1 MKGAKPSKNRRARHA
16 QSVAARIVETITRN
30 PAPSDLDLRP
40 DRRWYLV
47 YTAPRR
53 EAVAEEGLREAGCL
67 TFWPSSRKIV
77 MNGERKMFD
86 ASISTFP
93 RYLFASGRFLSGAG
107 EPQRAFVKG
116 RPIMSVRD
124 IDGVNDVVGT
134 ALGWQRVPNAAISM
148 IAAFQDR
155 IEEARPE
162 PSLKVSAGDDM
173 LVIAGPFMGF
183 AATVIEAIGLHD
195 ARVAIEL
202 LGGKVPATI
211 PVEHLS
217 AA

>member
-1 MKGAKPSKNRRARHA
+1 MSKNRRPPHTPPAPPK
-16 QSVAARIVETITRN
+16 IVETITRN
-30 PAPSDLDLRP
+30 PAPADLDLRP

-134 ALGWQRVPNAAISM
+134 ALGWQRVPNAAIAM

-162 PSLKVSAGDDM
+162 PSLKVNPGDDM

-183 AATVIEAIGLHD
+183 AATVIEAIGLNE

>member
-1 MKGAKPSKNRRARHA
+1 MAKRNSRSERRGSTFAHP
-16 QSVAARIVETITRN
+16 ARIVETITRN
-30 PAPSDLDLRP
+30 PAPADLDLRP

-53 EAVAEEGLREAGCL
+53 ESAAEEGLREAGCL
-67 TFWPSSRKIV
+67 TFWPSSHKLV
-77 MNGERKMFD
+77 MKGERVMFD
-86 ASISTFP
+86 ASIGTFP

-107 EPQRAFVKG
+107 EPQRAFVRG

-124 IDGVNDVVGT
+124 IDGVQDVVGT
-134 ALGWQRVPNAAISM
+134 ALGWQRVPNAAIAI
-148 IAAFQDR
+148 IAAYQN
-155 IEEARPE
+155 IVETA
-162 PSLKVSAGDDM
+162 PSAPSIRVAPGEDM

-183 AATVIEAIGLHD
+183 SATVIEAIGLHE